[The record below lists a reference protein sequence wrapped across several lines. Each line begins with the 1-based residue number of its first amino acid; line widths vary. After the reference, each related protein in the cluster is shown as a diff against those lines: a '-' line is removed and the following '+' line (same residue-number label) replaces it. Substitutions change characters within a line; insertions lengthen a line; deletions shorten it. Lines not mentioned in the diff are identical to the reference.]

1 MNIKSSLEHVFGQ
14 LSNIDNVDDVLR
26 DEGLAPEQVVKNGME
41 KLKTI
46 KSTQISKKRVIDL
59 IKIKTNDVIS
69 KEALKVM
76 TSLAELVPSMN
87 TQQVN
92 IVFRS
97 LNDSSENSAEI
108 DFLVQ
113 SLKSDAELQKI
124 MKAKGSGETT

>member
-97 LNDSSENSAEI
+97 C
-108 DFLVQ
+108 
-113 SLKSDAELQKI
+113 K
-124 MKAKGSGETT
+124 